1 MIKNDLKTAWIDE
14 IPDDWR
20 MVRASLAVTHV
31 ERSPLPDDEVV
42 TCFRDGEVTL
52 RSNRRTD
59 GFTVSFQEIGYQ
71 HIEEGD
77 LVIHSMDGG
86 WGAIGVSDSDGK
98 ASPVVHAY
106 RSEEN
111 DVKFIA
117 YVLRS
122 MAYSGYLIAQTKG
135 IRERSTQFDRKS
147 FSNLYLPLPDLE
159 TQRRIADYLDK
170 EISEMDTLIEE
181 FDGLATNLT
190 DRRSLLITKKLYDH
204 LDGCERSVV
213 GLWNYAS
220 TNPLTPEFRDL
231 PEGEK
236 IDFLPLEN
244 VWSHGKADYSEKI
257 AWDGGKSSY
266 TQFRRGDILVPKVTP
281 TVFHGR
287 TMVAETESPI
297 GLATSEVHTLRAHL
311 NADPRWIVYN
321 MLSSKFLDEVRGQ
334 IYGVAGLQRIS
345 TQYLSAFKVPLTPLE
360 KQVEIAD
367 ELDREFE
374 RMDALIEES
383 TRLIENLKARKT
395 ALITEVVTGR
405 KEV

>member
-31 ERSPLPDDEVV
+31 ERPPLPDDEVV

-170 EISEMDTLIEE
+170 EISEMDALIEE
-181 FDGLATNLT
+181 FEG
-190 DRRSLLITKKLYDH
+190 LITSLKSRRRVFAVNL
-204 LDGCERSVV
+204 V
-213 GLWNYAS
+213 
-220 TNPLTPEFRDL
+220 RDDQY
-231 PEGEK
+231 P
-236 IDFLPLEN
+236 
-244 VWSHGKADYSEKI
+244 
-257 AWDGGKSSY
+257 
-266 TQFRRGDILVPKVTP
+266 LVPLSTIVSMNSGDSISSDVIKANGNYPVYGGNGLRGYTN
-281 TVFHGR
+281 TFNC
-287 TMVAETESPI
+287 ETERVLI
-297 GLATSEVHTLRAHL
+297 GRQGALCGNVHRVQPKFFATEHALVVKPKQNINLIWLEHALREMNL
-311 NADPRWIVYN
+311 GE
-321 MLSSKFLDEVRGQ
+321 LSTS
-334 IYGVAGLQRIS
+334 VAQPGITATKVLFQRIHFPS
-345 TQYLSAFKVPLTPLE
+345 PVEQE
-360 KQVEIAD
+360 EIAQRLQK
-367 ELDREFE
+367 ETAKT
-374 RMDALIEES
+374 DALIEES